1 MSKELVSLVR
11 EFEGRPVT
19 TFRYRGRPAWIA
31 REIGAALEYADDG
44 KALVAMLTREWSDEV
59 QEGSDFVLVMGAEL
73 SDLKALLELG
83 VPHTPSSPGESGP
96 IPNHAPSTI
105 VLFESGLHLALLKT
119 NKPVGKR
126 LRRLLVDE
134 VLPQLLR
141 DGQFDPE
148 RTVSPQGELQPKT
161 RRPAL
166 DREAQAARRLEYRR
180 LALQA
185 ANAALYAADHMTH
198 PREADAAR
206 REALR
211 LLIGH
216 PLKVA
221 PGPAVPAAP
230 EAPVPPAGPN
240 GLFPVRLVGDV
251 ERSRAARLAQEAN
264 RQSPFGVQPP
274 LPFSDDPTDPTKH

>member
-11 EFEGRPVT
+11 EFEGKAVT

-31 REIGAALEYADDG
+31 REIGAALEYAEEG
-44 KALVAMLTREWSDEV
+44 RSLVTMLTRDWADEL
-59 QEGSDFVLVMGAEL
+59 QEGSDLVRVEGAEL
-73 SDLKALLELG
+73 SDLKALLSLG
-83 VPHTPSSPGESGP
+83 EDYSLSR
-96 IPNHAPSTI
+96 APSTI

-119 NKPVGKR
+119 NKSVGKR

-185 ANAALYAADHMTH
+185 ANASLYAADHMAN
-198 PREADAAR
+198 PQEADAAR

-211 LLIGH
+211 LLLGH
-216 PLKVA
+216 PLKVVPA
-221 PGPAVPAAP
+221 PAVPSAP
-230 EAPVPPAGPN
+230 EAPVPPTGPT

-251 ERSRAARLAQEAN
+251 ERARTARLVQEAN
-264 RQSPFGVQPP
+264 RQTPFGVQPP